1 MFWEGLGDEKAWQI
15 PPRPLAQPCLSISRQ
30 WHSLEEAPCLEG
42 AETMA
47 AGSMCSVSPLAAAA
61 AAAAGAVE
69 LPGLPLQRHDDTKA

>member
-30 WHSLEEAPCLEG
+30 WHSLEEALRLEG

-47 AGSMCSVSPLAAAA
+47 AGSMCSISPLAATVAGDGAA
-61 AAAAGAVE
+61 RNPIA
-69 LPGLPLQRHDDTKA
+69 KA